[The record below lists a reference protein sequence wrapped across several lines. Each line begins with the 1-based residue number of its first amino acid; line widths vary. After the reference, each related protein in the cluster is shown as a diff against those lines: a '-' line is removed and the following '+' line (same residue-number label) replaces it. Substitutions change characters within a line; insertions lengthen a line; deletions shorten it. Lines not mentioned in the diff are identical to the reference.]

1 MIDHWCAP
9 LPQSFRGT
17 RKREPGI
24 SRFSGAQWRTIVRS
38 CGPPRNDS
46 IKTTPARPISRACRS
61 PNPSA
66 PGTRRR

>member
-1 MIDHWCAP
+1 MVRSPPTVIPGHA
-9 LPQSFRGT
+9 Q
-17 RKREPGI
+17 REPGI